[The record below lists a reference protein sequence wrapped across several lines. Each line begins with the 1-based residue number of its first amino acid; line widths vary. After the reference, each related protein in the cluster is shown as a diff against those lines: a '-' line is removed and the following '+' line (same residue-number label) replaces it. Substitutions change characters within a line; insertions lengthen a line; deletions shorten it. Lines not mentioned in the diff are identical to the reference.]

1 MKPKSPVTVEK
12 IDFKGWPNS
21 YRMTNGEL
29 ELVVTG
35 DVGPRVIRLGFVGG
49 QNVFKEHAGE
59 IGTSGEPTW
68 RNRGGHRLW
77 VGPEQPPDSP
87 VTYAVDNSPVQIRVK
102 QGTIEATAPV
112 EPGSRLQKQIVLK
125 MADAGGGV
133 EVLHRI
139 TNHNPWT
146 VELAAWGLTVMA
158 PGGTGVTG
166 LPPRGTH
173 PEVLPPT
180 NPLVIWAFTD
190 LSDRRWKF
198 TKKYIILKQDRKQPS
213 PQKIGLF
220 NRDTFGAYFLRGE
233 LFVKQYEADPG
244 RTYPDM
250 GASYETFANGEALE
264 LETLGP
270 LERLA
275 PGESLTHVE
284 RWRLF
289 RDVTVTKWTDEE
301 LDRVLEPLR
310 ASGAPG

>member
-1 MKPKSPVTVEK
+1 
-12 IDFKGWPNS
+12 
-21 YRMTNGEL
+21 
-29 ELVVTG
+29 
-35 DVGPRVIRLGFVGG
+35 
-49 QNVFKEHAGE
+49 
-59 IGTSGEPTW
+59 
-68 RNRGGHRLW
+68 
-77 VGPEQPPDSP
+77 
-87 VTYAVDNSPVQIRVK
+87 
-102 QGTIEATAPV
+102 
-112 EPGSRLQKQIVLK
+112 
-125 MADAGGGV
+125 
-133 EVLHRI
+133 
-139 TNHNPWT
+139 
-146 VELAAWGLTVMA
+146 
-158 PGGTGVTG
+158 
-166 LPPRGTH
+166 
-173 PEVLPPT
+173 
-180 NPLVIWAFTD
+180 
-190 LSDRRWKF
+190 
-198 TKKYIILKQDRKQPS
+198 
-213 PQKIGLF
+213 